1 MPVAPPP
8 RGRRIRVATR
18 PSLAPKF
25 RFIAHRAFI
34 CTGVKAR
41 VGAQGEGDFT
51 LAVFRRPGFVAAGFL
66 GFTAGRNLLVA
77 QLELNAA
84 IRNVYFDQIAV
95 FDDGNVAAA
104 CCFWGNVADREAG
117 SAPADRYISEW
128 RGSVL

>member
-1 MPVAPPP
+1 M
-8 RGRRIRVATR
+8 TR

-34 CTGVKAR
+34 CTGGKAR

-66 GFTAGRNLLVA
+66 RFTTGRNFLIA

-84 IRNVYFDQIAV
+84 IRNVDFDKIAV
-95 FDDGNVAAA
+95 FDDRNVAAA
-104 CCFWGNVADREAG
+104 CRFRETWPMERPEVPPEKRPSVI
-117 SAPADRYISEW
+117 SAQALPSPMDFRKVV
-128 RGSVL
+128 G